1 MNWLQILLDR
11 FTFWS
16 LRCVWNLRYLW
27 KSASKFY
34 LGGLGSYVM
43 MITDFNAIIKCY
55 FLAGEKYVSSWSP
68 WSKCSKDC
76 DGIQIRTRKCIDLS
90 AKCEEALEEERD
102 CSNTTWSTG
111 CFCEYQECSCL
122 KANKSRLHFALRFIL
137 MINMK
142 SYNQAKKRNN
152 MPAKH
157 DASYPHLRKTGTV
170 SCRRWPLHAVPG
182 ADPGF
187 K

>member
-1 MNWLQILLDR
+1 MNMAFTSTRICFMVFLLSAIQI
-11 FTFWS
+11 TFLS
-16 LRCVWNLRYLW
+16 TVT
-27 KSASKFY
+27 
-34 LGGLGSYVM
+34 V
-43 MITDFNAIIKCY
+43 
-55 FLAGEKYVSSWSP
+55 GEKYVSSWSP

-157 DASYPHLRKTGTV
+157 DVSYLHLRKTGTV
-170 SCRRWPLHAVPG
+170 SWRR
-182 ADPGF
+182 
-187 K
+187 